1 MALGNQGP
9 SAAHGDPWTGKSTPA
24 FQSHA
29 AVGEE
34 GRSLR
39 GRRGGGAP
47 AAGQEALRCGDEG
60 QGWGREVEED
70 ANNQMY
76 PIAWAIVEVESYD
89 SWYWFIGFLQKDL
102 QINNNGEG
110 WVFISDQQKGLIRAV
125 NELVPHAE
133 HRMCARHIY
142 ANWRKEHRDKVFQ
155 KMFWACA
162 KSSDRSQFNYNRAKL
177 AQNTV
182 QGARDMMKTA
192 PEHWCRAYFRIGS
205 FCDSVENNMC
215 ESFNNAIM
223 RSRFYPVVT
232 AMEIIRKKVTVRI
245 QQNRAKSQ
253 KWHGTIC
260 PNIFKK
266 LKVNIERSARCQVLW
281 NGKDGFEVQEGEHRR
296 YTVNLENWT
305 CSCRYWQLS
314 GLPCCHAVS
323 AIYTCS
329 RDLDLYISPCYSIA
343 EYDRIYDHVLQP
355 VNGPEDWPIS
365 DKLRPLPPKKRTQ
378 KGRPQ
383 TKRRQEEGEKPRD
396 PSKMSRAGTQ
406 VTCSSCGTQG
416 HNKRKC
422 ANNNT
427 AGNKEQAN
435 FTRAATRRKEKQA
448 RTEQAHVPSTQQ
460 SSAPGPS
467 SKQAPRA
474 SKPANRMKKVSTS

>member
-1 MALGNQGP
+1 MVLV
-9 SAAHGDPWTGKSTPA
+9 HW
-24 FQSHA
+24 
-29 AVGEE
+29 
-34 GRSLR
+34 
-39 GRRGGGAP
+39 
-47 AAGQEALRCGDEG
+47 
-60 QGWGREVEED
+60 
-70 ANNQMY
+70 
-76 PIAWAIVEVESYD
+76 
-89 SWYWFIGFLQKDL
+89 FLQKDL

-125 NELVPHAE
+125 NELVPQAE

-142 ANWRKEHRDKVFQ
+142 GNWRKEHRDKVFQ

-177 AQNTV
+177 AQKTV
-182 QGARDMMKTA
+182 EGARDMMKTT
-192 PEHWCRAYFRIGS
+192 PEHWCRAYFKIGS

-245 QQNRAKSQ
+245 QQNRAKSE

-266 LKVNIERSARCQVLW
+266 LKANIERSARCQVLW

-329 RDLDLYISPCYSIA
+329 RDLDLYISPCYSID
-343 EYDRIYDHVLQP
+343 EYNRIYDHVLQP

-365 DKLRPLPPKKRTQ
+365 EKPRPLPPKKRTQ
-378 KGRPQ
+378 TGRPQ
-383 TKRRQEEGEKPRD
+383 TKRRQEGEKPRD

-406 VTCSSCGTQG
+406 VTCSSCGTKG

-422 ANNNT
+422 TNNNT
-427 AGNKEQAN
+427 AGNKEHAN
-435 FTRAATRRKEKQA
+435 YTSSYKEKG
-448 RTEQAHVPSTQQ
+448 Q
-460 SSAPGPS
+460 SS
-467 SKQAPRA
+467 KNRA
-474 SKPANRMKKVSTS
+474 SSCPINTTKFSSWSINTASTYNIEATK